1 MRLPPVLLE
10 DAAVL
15 VFDKPSG
22 LLVAPDRWDKTRAN
36 LMGAVHA
43 ARGEQVNN
51 VHRLDADT
59 SGVLLCAQTLDALRH
74 LTEQFERHTVEKRYV
89 ALVAGHPQADRF
101 TIDQPLGDDP
111 RRPGRMRLDAGQ
123 GKPALTEVV
132 VLERFRGHAFV
143 ECRPHTGRTHQL
155 RVHLAAVGCPIVAD
169 PFYGGAPAVFLSA
182 LKPGYRHK
190 RDEPERPLLGRL
202 ALHARA
208 LSFDHPATGV
218 RTTVEAPQPKEFSVA
233 LKYLREF
240 TPRRGLAPADGR

>member
-1 MRLPPVLLE
+1 MRLPPILCE

-36 LMGAVHA
+36 LMDAVHA

-59 SGVLLCAQTLDALRH
+59 SGVLLCAQTLEALRQ
-74 LTEQFERHTVEKRYV
+74 LTEQFEAHTVEKRYV
-89 ALVAGHPQADRF
+89 ALVAGRPQADRF

-111 RRPGRMRLDAGQ
+111 RKLGRMRLDAR
-123 GKPALTEVV
+123 GKPAVTEVT
-132 VLERFRGHAFV
+132 VLERFRGHALV
-143 ECRPHTGRTHQL
+143 ECRPQTGRTHQL
-155 RVHLAAVGCPIVAD
+155 RVHLASVGCPIVAD
-169 PFYGGAPAVFLSA
+169 PFYGGAPGILLSA
-182 LKPGYRHK
+182 LKPGYRQK

-202 ALHARA
+202 ALHALA
-208 LSFDHPATGV
+208 LAFDHPTTGV
-218 RTTVEAPQPKEFSVA
+218 RTSVEAPLPKEFKVA

-240 TPRRGLAPADGR
+240 APVRAA